1 VQIVETIVRRLIG
14 RYGKPLP
21 LPRAPDE
28 HTYANKN
35 ISDQNFAT
43 FTQTARNAVKLL
55 KQDLASTQICQN
67 FNIFFTFLIET

>member
-43 FTQTARNAVKLL
+43 FTQTARNAGAKPNEIT
-55 KQDLASTQICQN
+55 K
-67 FNIFFTFLIET
+67 